1 MNNKSQSI
9 RVGLF
14 FLLGLALAWITFE
27 SLNGGRLFKK
37 PGYTLVAGFANLKGL
52 KSGDEI
58 RMAGVKVGAV
68 QLTRL
73 AGHRVEA
80 LLAIEPGVKIPSDAV
95 ASVEQSSLL
104 GSNYLGVTFGT
115 PGVELLKDGDE
126 ISTKA
131 TVDMSEVISQLGNL
145 GSKLEQVVGEIGKSM
160 GAGSDGGGIFQ
171 RLDKLV
177 TDNGPKLTAT
187 ISNLQDITTKI
198 KTSEGTLG
206 KLINEPKLH
215 DDLLASVTEIKAAA
229 ADARTFMGDA
239 KHIVAD
245 VKGRQGHPRSA
256 PLRRA
261 HQQQPESLAQQPARG
276 IRQAEQRPG
285 HHRQADRRR
294 QPLPEPANHDE
305 ESRPRPRRPG
315 RPRPHHRRRRRGRR
329 AVLNRLGRPL
339 RSTGSEPQVC
349 RGACR
354 PPTVA
359 RVSDP

>member
-1 MNNKSQSI
+1 MNNMSQSI

-52 KSGDEI
+52 KTGDEI

-68 QLTRL
+68 ELTRL

-115 PGVELLKDGDE
+115 PGTELLKDGDE

-145 GSKLEQVVGEIGKSM
+145 GSKLEQVIGEIGKSM
-160 GAGSDGGGIFQ
+160 GTGAEGGGIFS
-171 RLDKLV
+171 RIDKLV
-177 TDNGPKLTAT
+177 TDNGPKLTET
-187 ISNLQDITTKI
+187 ISNLQDITAKI

-206 KLINEPKLH
+206 KLINDPKLH
-215 DDLLASVTEIKAAA
+215 DDLLAGVSEIKLAA
-229 ADARTFMGDA
+229 ADARTFMGDT
-239 KHIVAD
+239 KGIVAD
-245 VKGRQGHPRSA
+245 VKAGKGTLGLLLYDDATANSLKLTMSNLREVSDKLNSGQGTLGKLIA
-256 PLRRA
+256 DD
-261 HQQQPESLAQQPARG
+261 SLYLNVQSTMKK
-276 IRQAEQRPG
+276 
-285 HHRQADRRR
+285 ADRALDGLGD
-294 QPLPEPANHDE
+294 QGPIT
-305 ESRPRPRRPG
+305 
-315 RPRPHHRRRRRGRR
+315 
-329 AVLNRLGRPL
+329 AVG
-339 RSTGSEPQVC
+339 VVA
-349 RGACR
+349 GALF
-354 PPTVA
+354 
-359 RVSDP
+359 

>member
-1 MNNKSQSI
+1 MNNMSQSI

-52 KSGDEI
+52 KTGDEI

-68 QLTRL
+68 ELTRL

-115 PGVELLKDGDE
+115 PGAALLKDGDE

-145 GSKLEQVVGEIGKSM
+145 GSKLEQVIGEIGKSM
-160 GAGSDGGGIFQ
+160 GTGGEGGGIFQ
-171 RLDKLV
+171 RIDKLV
-177 TDNGPKLTAT
+177 TDNGPKLTET
-187 ISNLQDITTKI
+187 ISNLQDITAKI

-206 KLINEPKLH
+206 KLVNDSRLH
-215 DDLLASVTEIKAAA
+215 DDLLAGVGEIKLAA
-229 ADARTFMGDA
+229 ADARTFMSDTKG
-239 KHIVAD
+239 IVAD
-245 VKGRQGHPRSA
+245 VKAGKGTLGLLLYDDATANSLKLTMTNLREVSDKLNSGQGTLGKLIA
-256 PLRRA
+256 DD
-261 HQQQPESLAQQPARG
+261 SLYLSVQSTMKK
-276 IRQAEQRPG
+276 
-285 HHRQADRRR
+285 ADRALDGLGD
-294 QPLPEPANHDE
+294 QGPIT
-305 ESRPRPRRPG
+305 
-315 RPRPHHRRRRRGRR
+315 
-329 AVLNRLGRPL
+329 AVG
-339 RSTGSEPQVC
+339 VVA
-349 RGACR
+349 GALF
-354 PPTVA
+354 
-359 RVSDP
+359 